1 MSPAHA
7 IPRKSLFVIIPGAI
21 VLFLLLCAAY
31 ILFWPQRIEDHI
43 RKAVTD
49 ALAVGLRPY
58 SVAACPE
65 HADHH
70 SPT

>member
-49 ALAVGLRPY
+49 ALADRFKAVFRCCM
-58 SVAACPE
+58 SRTC
-65 HADHH
+65 
-70 SPT
+70 